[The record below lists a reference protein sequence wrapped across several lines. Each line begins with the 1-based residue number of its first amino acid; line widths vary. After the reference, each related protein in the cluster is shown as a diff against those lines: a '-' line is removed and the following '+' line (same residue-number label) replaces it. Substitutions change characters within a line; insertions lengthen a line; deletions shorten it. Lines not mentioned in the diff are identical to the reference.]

1 MSGKRMRSCGR
12 PARNKGSLPCMIQ
25 MADLKT
31 QAGNKQRGKENSNK
45 FGCLQVVES
54 EKMAKNAMV

>member
-1 MSGKRMRSCGR
+1 MRSCGR
-12 PARNKGSLPCMIQ
+12 TARNKGSLPCMVHT
-25 MADLKT
+25 AGLKT

>member
-1 MSGKRMRSCGR
+1 
-12 PARNKGSLPCMIQ
+12 MIQ

>member
-1 MSGKRMRSCGR
+1 MSGKKVHGCGR
-12 PARNKGSLPCMIQ
+12 TARNKGSLPCMIQ

>member
-1 MSGKRMRSCGR
+1 MRSCGR
-12 PARNKGSLPCMIQ
+12 PARNKGSLPCMVQ
-25 MADLKT
+25 AAGLKT
-31 QAGNKQRGKENSNK
+31 QVGNKQRGKENSNK